1 MKRYPARHG
10 FTLLEVI
17 ATLLLISVAGVTVVT
32 YMRAGLDRSANA
44 PLNLRSVYDLSAEM
58 ANIEAARN
66 GMSLADFQVVLDD
79 MEIVG
84 MTIQHEIGRFTADP
98 PFEWEVNVNGALLRV
113 ILEDGEGRRLVTL
126 FGP

>member
-84 MTIQHEIGRFTADP
+84 MTIQHEIGRFPADL
-98 PFEWEVNVNGALLRV
+98 EWEVNVDGALLRV